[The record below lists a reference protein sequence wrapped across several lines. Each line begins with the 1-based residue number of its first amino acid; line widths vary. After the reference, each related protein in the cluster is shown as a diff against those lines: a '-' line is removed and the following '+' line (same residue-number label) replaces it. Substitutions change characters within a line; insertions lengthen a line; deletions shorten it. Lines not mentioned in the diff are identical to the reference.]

1 MARCEDLAR
10 RTGAMRPLTLCL
22 IGGSISNAARG
33 QLALAE
39 QQTAEGRELG
49 RALGWTASQLASFS
63 ATRVLAFRGD
73 RKSLRR
79 AIADGRAIAATR
91 GIGDMIRVAHASE
104 IILHLGYGEYPE
116 AYEAA
121 TAMRRQDTIGLTAE
135 ALPAIV
141 EAGLRS
147 GHAAEAAAALT
158 ELERYATASG
168 TGWALGL
175 LARSAALLAPPDEAA
190 GHYQKAVDLLSRTTA
205 TADLARAHLL
215 YGEWLRRHQHPADA
229 RLHLE
234 KALSLFTAMGATPFA
249 ERAQAEL
256 QATGVTVAAAQPGN
270 PALTAREHQI
280 ASMAAAGYTN
290 QEIANRLFITANT
303 VEYHL
308 KKVFR
313 KLSVDS
319 RRQLRDQFN

>member
-1 MARCEDLAR
+1 VPGNARHWTPPWPRRAEARADRSLSLAVR
-10 RTGAMRPLTLCL
+10 VPGSRNCSTTWLAQPAMPRSFASRGWCL
-22 IGGSISNAARG
+22 SQPSAWPGCTAG
-33 QLALAE
+33 

-79 AIADGRAIAATR
+79 AIADGRAIAAAR

-121 TAMRRQDTIGLTAE
+121 TAMRQQDATGLTAE

-175 LARSAALLAPPDEAA
+175 LAPFRRSARPSGGSRRALPAGHRPPEPYDGHRGPGTRPPALRGMAAPP
-190 GHYQKAVDLLSRTTA
+190 
-205 TADLARAHLL
+205 
-215 YGEWLRRHQHPADA
+215 PA
-229 RLHLE
+229 
-234 KALSLFTAMGATPFA
+234 
-249 ERAQAEL
+249 
-256 QATGVTVAAAQPGN
+256 PG
-270 PALTAREHQI
+270 
-280 ASMAAAGYTN
+280 
-290 QEIANRLFITANT
+290 
-303 VEYHL
+303 
-308 KKVFR
+308 
-313 KLSVDS
+313 
-319 RRQLRDQFN
+319 RRQAPPGKGAEPVHRDGRHPVRRANPDRASGRGLDHGGTAA